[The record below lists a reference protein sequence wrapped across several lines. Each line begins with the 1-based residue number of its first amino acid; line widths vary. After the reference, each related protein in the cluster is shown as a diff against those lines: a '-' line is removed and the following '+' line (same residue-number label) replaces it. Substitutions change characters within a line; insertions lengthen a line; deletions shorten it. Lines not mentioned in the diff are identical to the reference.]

1 MPLNENEQAKNLINK
16 SDNILIV
23 FKKNYT
29 IDAVASALALYLTL
43 KKSNKNTS
51 IASYNFTPHE
61 EIKFFPNIKEISDN
75 IKNLRKFIISL
86 NLKNSGVE
94 EFSYDVND
102 EKLKIFITPKG
113 GFFEEKDL
121 TAGSSDFIFDLI
133 ITADT
138 ADLESLGGIYE
149 NNRELFYSVPIINFC
164 HSPKNENFGQINLV
178 NIKALSTTQVIYNFI
193 KNNPVK
199 SRVTQDHG
207 VNNNLDGQIATL
219 ILAGLMSKTRAFKT
233 SNLTPDVLQIVS
245 ELISIGADRE
255 EIVKNLY
262 QSKNLAT
269 LKLWGQVLARL
280 EQDKHIK
287 LVWSLISHED
297 FVKSGADIKDA
308 RGAVEE
314 IITSIP
320 DSEIILILYEKPVDL
335 PDKKIKICGQIF
347 TKQNY
352 DSKDLTRKFNPD
364 GAKDFAEFELDNSNL
379 LESEKLVIDE
389 IRKNAQNFC

>member
-75 IKNLRKFIISL
+75 IKNLRKFIINL

-121 TAGSSDFIFDLI
+121 TTGSSDFIFDLI

-138 ADLESLGGIYE
+138 SDLESLGGIYE

-178 NIKALSTTQVIYNFI
+178 DIKALSTTQVIYNFI
-193 KNNPVK
+193 KNNFNK
-199 SRVTQDHG
+199 
-207 VNNNLDGQIATL
+207 NLDEKIATL

-233 SNLTPDVLQIVS
+233 SNVTPDVLQIVS

-255 EIVKNLY
+255 ETVKNLY

-269 LKLWGQVLARL
+269 LKLWGRVLARL
-280 EQDKHIK
+280 EQDKYIK

>member
-75 IKNLRKFIISL
+75 IKNLRKFIINL

-102 EKLKIFITPKG
+102 EQLKIFITPKG

-121 TAGSSDFIFDLI
+121 TTGSSDFIFDLI

-138 ADLESLGGIYE
+138 SDLESLGGIYE

-178 NIKALSTTQVIYNFI
+178 DIKALSTTQVIYNFI
-193 KNNPVK
+193 KNNFNK
-199 SRVTQDHG
+199 
-207 VNNNLDGQIATL
+207 NLDEKIATL

-233 SNLTPDVLQIVS
+233 SNVTPDVLQIVS

-255 EIVKNLY
+255 ETVKNLY

-269 LKLWGQVLARL
+269 LKLWGRVLARL
-280 EQDKHIK
+280 EQDKYIK

>member
-43 KKSNKNTS
+43 KKNNKNTS

-75 IKNLRKFIISL
+75 IKNLRKFIINL

-121 TAGSSDFIFDLI
+121 TTGSSDFIFDLI

-138 ADLESLGGIYE
+138 SDLESLGGIYE

-178 NIKALSTTQVIYNFI
+178 DIKALSTTQVIYNFI
-193 KNNPVK
+193 KNNFNK
-199 SRVTQDHG
+199 
-207 VNNNLDGQIATL
+207 NLDEKIATL
-219 ILAGLMSKTRAFKT
+219 ILAGIMSKTRAFKT
-233 SNLTPDVLQIVS
+233 SNVTPDVLQIVS

-255 EIVKNLY
+255 ETVKNLY

-269 LKLWGQVLARL
+269 LKLWGRVLARL
-280 EQDKHIK
+280 EQDKYIK

-389 IRKNAQNFC
+389 IRKNKKSYN